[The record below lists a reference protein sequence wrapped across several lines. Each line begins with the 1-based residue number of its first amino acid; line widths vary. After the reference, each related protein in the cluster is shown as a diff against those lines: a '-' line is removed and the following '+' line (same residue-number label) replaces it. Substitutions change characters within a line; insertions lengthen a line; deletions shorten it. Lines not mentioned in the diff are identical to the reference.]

1 MNLKRHLKK
10 ILIGSVI
17 SVLSFMIILSA
28 IVVAITSTMQSA
40 GGAWYKLKQT
50 NENTETEETE
60 SGDIQAGVI
69 KGKRTSYPSGDNLF
83 YFGANL
89 NPWVSMGA
97 RPGYHNCTWYAFG
110 RFVEILGKR
119 PALPT
124 GNAYIWYS
132 HCTAYKKGKTPKV
145 GALICWDY
153 TNHDCGHVAI
163 VEEVKSNGD
172 IVVSQSGWR
181 GGKFWMTNV
190 TKASGY
196 RPQGRYVFQ
205 GFIYQP

>member
-110 RFVEILGKR
+110 RFGEILGKR

-124 GNAYIWYS
+124 GICGIVIVQHTKKVRPLKLELLYVGIILIM
-132 HCTAYKKGKTPKV
+132 TAVMLP
-145 GALICWDY
+145 L
-153 TNHDCGHVAI
+153 
-163 VEEVKSNGD
+163 
-172 IVVSQSGWR
+172 
-181 GGKFWMTNV
+181 
-190 TKASGY
+190 
-196 RPQGRYVFQ
+196 
-205 GFIYQP
+205 

>member
-10 ILIGSVI
+10 ILIGSVV

-97 RPGYHNCTWYAFG
+97 RPGYHNCT
-110 RFVEILGKR
+110 
-119 PALPT
+119 
-124 GNAYIWYS
+124 
-132 HCTAYKKGKTPKV
+132 C
-145 GALICWDY
+145 
-153 TNHDCGHVAI
+153 
-163 VEEVKSNGD
+163 
-172 IVVSQSGWR
+172 
-181 GGKFWMTNV
+181 
-190 TKASGY
+190 
-196 RPQGRYVFQ
+196 
-205 GFIYQP
+205 